1 MNQAILGIFGLPG
14 GWEWIVIALI
24 ALLIFGRRLPD
35 VARSV
40 GKRIVEFKKGIKD
53 VKSDI
58 EVESSVEPPP
68 AKIEHKPEPEK
79 PAASESAANAA
90 PKQEQAP
97 TPSDS

>member
-1 MNQAILGIFGLPG
+1 MT
-14 GWEWIVIALI
+14 ALRARLNMYATGESNRPFRE
-24 ALLIFGRRLPD
+24 ALSSI
-35 VARSV
+35 
-40 GKRIVEFKKGIKD
+40 GIKD